1 MAPPGPRGESGN
13 VDVIAS
19 EPKRSGGPAVAMKLH
34 ALPFDRAL
42 IRRTAEAI
50 AIGAAGGIALN
61 STGMPAGLISGS
73 VIAVAVAAIAGR
85 PVTVPVP
92 LARTVFVLVGI
103 ALGAIISPET
113 LQGIAAYPLS
123 VAILATSTFCM
134 IAATSFYLRRVHRW
148 DPLSALFGAS
158 PGALAQ
164 AMALSAEAGAD
175 LRAIVIVQT
184 IRVVMLTVGIPAGLA
199 LLGFELPAGAPARV
213 AASALELAILVPA
226 AVIPAFLLY
235 RIRFQG
241 GWLFGAMLG
250 SGILHGGGFIHGT
263 LPWWIYD
270 AAVIVLG
277 TVTGAR
283 FANTNPR
290 LLVRL
295 VGAGLGSFAVAG
307 AIAVVSVAVVAPFV
321 SVQPANIV
329 IAFAPGAQDTMMVLA
344 LALHMDPVFV
354 AVHQIARFLI
364 VSVAIPVMAGGIQK
378 RERRP

>member
-1 MAPPGPRGESGN
+1 VDWIRGRIRDLN
-13 VDVIAS
+13 VIAS
-19 EPKRSGGPAVAMKLH
+19 TPKRSGGPTVAMKPQPF
-34 ALPFDRAL
+34 PFDL
-42 IRRTAEAI
+42 TLVRRTAEAL
-50 AIGAAGGIALN
+50 AIGAAGGIAVN

-73 VIAVAVAAIAGR
+73 VVAVAIAAIAGR
-85 PVTVPVP
+85 PLTVPVP
-92 LARTVFVLVGI
+92 LARAVFVLVGI
-103 ALGAIISPET
+103 ALGAIVSPET
-113 LQGIAAYPLS
+113 LHGLTAYPLS
-123 VAILATSTFCM
+123 MAILATSTFCM
-134 IAATSFYLRRVHRW
+134 IAATSFYLRKVHRW

-164 AMALSAEAGAD
+164 AMAMSAEVGAD

-184 IRVVMLTVGIPAGLA
+184 IRVVMLTVGIPMGLA
-199 LLGFELPAGAPARV
+199 LVGFELPPGGPVRA
-213 AASALELAILVPA
+213 AASLVDFAILLPA
-226 AVIPAFLLY
+226 ALIPAFILY
-235 RIRFQG
+235 RVGFQG

-250 SGILHGGGFIHGT
+250 SGVLHGGGFIHGT

-283 FANTNPR
+283 FANTSPR

-295 VGAGLGSFAVAG
+295 VGAGLGSFAVSG
-307 AIAVVSVAVVAPFV
+307 AIAVVFMAMVAAVV

-354 AVHQIARFLI
+354 AAHQIARYLL
-364 VSVAIPVMAGGIQK
+364 VSLSIPIMASRIQ
-378 RERRP
+378 RRTGRS

>member
-1 MAPPGPRGESGN
+1 MTSR
-13 VDVIAS
+13 
-19 EPKRSGGPAVAMKLH
+19 
-34 ALPFDRAL
+34 ALWFDRNL
-42 IRRTAEAI
+42 LRRTTEAV
-50 AIGAAGGIALN
+50 AIGAVGGIALN
-61 STGMPAGLISGS
+61 ATGMPAGLISGS
-73 VIAVAVAAIAGR
+73 VVAVAIAAIAGR
-85 PVTVPVP
+85 PVVVPVP
-92 LARTVFVLVGI
+92 LARTVFVLIGI
-103 ALGAIISPET
+103 ALGSIVSPET
-113 LQGIAAYPLS
+113 LQGITAYPLS
-123 VAILATSTFCM
+123 IAILAAATFGM
-134 IAATSFYLRRVHRW
+134 ITATSFYLRKVHRW

-184 IRVVMLTVGIPAGLA
+184 IRVVMLTVGIPTGLA
-199 LLGFELPAGAPARV
+199 LLGFELPAGAPVRA
-213 AASALELAILVPA
+213 AASALELAVLVPA
-226 AVIPAFLLY
+226 ALIPAFILY
-235 RIRFQG
+235 RIGFQG

-250 SGILHGGGFIHGT
+250 SGVLHGGGFIHGS

-307 AIAVVSVAVVAPFV
+307 TIALVSVVVVTPFV
-321 SVQPANIV
+321 SVPTANVV
-329 IAFAPGAQDTMMVLA
+329 IGFAPGAQDTMMVLA

-354 AVHQIARFLI
+354 AAHQIARYLI
-364 VSVAIPVMAGGIQK
+364 VSVAIPLMAGRIQK
-378 RERRP
+378 QEGQKRGGQP